1 MEKQLFAN
9 PALCTGCNRCAYACS
24 AEKTG
29 AFAPV
34 LSRVKINNFPLHGF
48 SVPSVCFQ
56 CPKAD
61 CLEACP
67 VDAIYRD
74 GGGRVLVKED
84 LCTGC
89 GACVDKC
96 TYGMIEMDARTIA
109 FKCDHCG
116 GDPACVKACYPKA
129 LTYQEPSPELIKLKG
144 AQMKN
149 RSKTGSARE
158 KRQHL
163 AHNLLSTAR
172 PGSI

>member
-9 PALCTGCNRCAYACS
+9 PDLCTGCSRCAYACS

-29 AFAPV
+29 AFAPT
-34 LSRVKINNFPLHGF
+34 LSRVKINNFPLQGY

-67 VDAIYRD
+67 VNAISRDAEK
-74 GGGRVLVKED
+74 RVVVDEA
-84 LCTGC
+84 LCTAC
-89 GACVDKC
+89 GACVEGC
-96 TYGMIEMDARTIA
+96 TYGMIEQDAAGIA

-116 GDPACVKACYPKA
+116 GDPACVKECNPGA
-129 LTYQEPSPELIKLKG
+129 LTFQASNPELMKLKG

-158 KRQHL
+158 KRL
-163 AHNLLSTAR
+163 ALALNLMKTAR
-172 PGSI
+172 P